1 MPGTAGC
8 TIHGRALRLHPVGSL
23 RALHLRSCC
32 RPGGLVNSRAG
43 LDSRASRGC
52 RLVIDCGPLIYG
64 RLVVNGRLMIH
75 CRSVVHCGL
84 RLMRRGTVHCRLRLI
99 RRSMMHNRRVMRRTG
114 SRHTPGMMP
123 RRAMR
128 RHAHAMHM
136 VRIMPMSMIPGGR
149 SPVRYQAGSRNS
161 RNGENSHTSRG
172 ITIHRLTVVV
182 TVNREAIH
190 IVSGICPR
198 DSCATSRAA
207 HADRCAGIHGII
219 IHDARGEQQC
229 RATQHS
235 NTCQFRFHS
244 KIRSSIRKAFSVYAF
259 MLRKQTFFHFFQVC
273 KCFSRLIIEL
283 AGKKST
289 ASPNLIP
296 VARSQI
302 HG

>member
-8 TIHGRALRLHPVGSL
+8 TIHGRALRLHPVGSR

-52 RLVIDCGPLIYG
+52 RLVIDCGSLIYG

-84 RLMRRGTVHCRLRLI
+84 RLMRRGMVHCRLRLI
-99 RRSMMHNRRVMRRTG
+99 RRSTVHGRRVMRCTG

-123 RRAMR
+123 RGTMR

-198 DSCATSRAA
+198 NSCATSRAA
-207 HADRCAGIHGII
+207 HADRCAGIHGVI
-219 IHDARGEQQC
+219 IHYTGIQQQGSTC
-229 RATQHS
+229 HQGNITQL
-235 NTCQFRFHS
+235 RFHG
-244 KIRSSIRKAFSVYAF
+244 F
-259 MLRKQTFFHFFQVC
+259 MWLSER
-273 KCFSRLIIEL
+273 
-283 AGKKST
+283 
-289 ASPNLIP
+289 
-296 VARSQI
+296 
-302 HG
+302 